1 MPTNMEVRVG
11 YSRNTKIFPQK
22 LSMITGPGDQHR
34 DYKAS
39 DHVKERGFKRMNM
52 DGEETHVTDSRP
64 AEDVNG

>member
-1 MPTNMEVRVG
+1 
-11 YSRNTKIFPQK
+11 
-22 LSMITGPGDQHR
+22 MITGPGDQHR